1 MTHSQDSQEWQ
12 ALLADYV
19 LGDVSPE
26 EAETVHQLLIS
37 QPELHQELDYLQE
50 TLSLIPLALPKS
62 SLPKDLGKTILQLA
76 QAETDCRIVIGLTS
90 ISMLLLHFIL

>member
-76 QAETDCRIVIGLTS
+76 QAETDSS
-90 ISMLLLHFIL
+90 IFTVNLPTKKS